1 MLTTVAVFVGAVF
14 SSEELSREDEE
25 MSASPPSVFWF
36 SEGSGCVLCGVSE
49 VDAAEVET
57 VLSVFALSELRAVS
71 EAAGWVCVVLR
82 FSEVALSE
90 SLEQLAARRAVRL
103 SRQKPRKP
111 RGSSR
116 VTATVWP
123 YF

>member
-1 MLTTVAVFVGAVF
+1 MLTAVALFVGAVF

-57 VLSVFALSELRAVS
+57 VLSVFALSERRSVS
-71 EAAGWVCVVLR
+71 EAAGWVCVVLV
-82 FSEVALSE
+82 FSVAALSE
-90 SLEQLAARRAVRL
+90 LLAQLAASKAVRP
-103 SRQKPRKP
+103 SRQKARKQ
-111 RGSSR
+111 R
-116 VTATVWP
+116 VTSRSIDI
-123 YF
+123 